1 VVGAWSSGGAFLA
14 AKAWGKLVNTGGTLY
29 YLGGQTTSANTSAT
43 STVYYSS
50 SIASGNPT
58 WTGTTTGITNTAGTA
73 QTRSQFG
80 AAVWN
85 GRIYVVGGYNSGG
98 TAQATVLVSPQ
109 LNSGGNITS
118 NWSSGSTS
126 FNVARAGL
134 SAVAYANNLY
144 VLGGNDGTNYLSDVQ
159 FSQIN
164 TGTGNAG
171 SWTYSTSLP
180 APLSDSDA
188 FAANGYVYLAG
199 GRSAASTCRPITI
212 FAPISANTTIATG
225 NNPTGVGVWSE
236 TNQKYTGDR
245 YGAAAAYA
253 NGRVY
258 LVGGGCTAFVGSSD
272 RMYSST
278 LKSQPQIAKYSRLMD
293 TDTNVFPN
301 SFLINGLDNSIG
313 ARWQAQYQSA
323 VDTSN
328 VVLQQSFDDGTSG
341 NNVVVGT
348 SNYDSCTATGSMT
361 NKYSNAQYVT
371 SGNSMRLQVTSGSGT
386 GGCTD
391 AFTANTVRYD
401 RFYMYFDGLGALS
414 GATAIYK
421 LVNSANTADPLAQVR
436 LSTSGTLQ
444 LLDKTTQEAVTT
456 ALTANTWNRVEVGFS
471 GGQLIVRTFQGAN
484 ANGMVPDQI
493 QVITL
498 NNSAYT
504 QADTVSVGINDSI
517 NATWGMYIDEHVASS
532 NTWVGPAVK
541 TWGQTYSYGSV
552 TMGDVAPYRSY
563 AATYST
569 GTITQSGT
577 TVTAGGGAVFVP
589 EMVGGTITYL
599 DGTTNTITAVAQSG
613 ASLTVT
619 TTKTIGSAQAY
630 SISRVDTQFARWYYF
645 SINIDASQTFGYPED
660 VDRGPTIW
668 DLSLFFTADPNKRLR
683 HGKTFT
689 GGELQPLDTPCRQSV
704 DSDCPLP

>member
-1 VVGAWSSGGAFLA
+1 MPDGMKGY
-14 AKAWGKLVNTGGTLY
+14 TIRIGTL
-29 YLGGQTTSANTSAT
+29 
-43 STVYYSS
+43 
-50 SIASGNPT
+50 
-58 WTGTTTGITNTAGTA
+58 
-73 QTRSQFG
+73 
-80 AAVWN
+80 
-85 GRIYVVGGYNSGG
+85 
-98 TAQATVLVSPQ
+98 
-109 LNSGGNITS
+109 
-118 NWSSGSTS
+118 
-126 FNVARAGL
+126 
-134 SAVAYANNLY
+134 
-144 VLGGNDGTNYLSDVQ
+144 
-159 FSQIN
+159 
-164 TGTGNAG
+164 
-171 SWTYSTSLP
+171 
-180 APLSDSDA
+180 
-188 FAANGYVYLAG
+188 
-199 GRSAASTCRPITI
+199 
-212 FAPISANTTIATG
+212 
-225 NNPTGVGVWSE
+225 
-236 TNQKYTGDR
+236 
-245 YGAAAAYA
+245 
-253 NGRVY
+253 
-258 LVGGGCTAFVGSSD
+258 
-272 RMYSST
+272 
-278 LKSQPQIAKYSRLMD
+278 
-293 TDTNVFPN
+293 
-301 SFLINGLDNSIG
+301 
-313 ARWQAQYQSA
+313 
-323 VDTSN
+323 
-328 VVLQQSFDDGTSG
+328 
-341 NNVVVGT
+341 
-348 SNYDSCTATGSMT
+348 
-361 NKYSNAQYVT
+361 
-371 SGNSMRLQVTSGSGT
+371 VTSGSGT